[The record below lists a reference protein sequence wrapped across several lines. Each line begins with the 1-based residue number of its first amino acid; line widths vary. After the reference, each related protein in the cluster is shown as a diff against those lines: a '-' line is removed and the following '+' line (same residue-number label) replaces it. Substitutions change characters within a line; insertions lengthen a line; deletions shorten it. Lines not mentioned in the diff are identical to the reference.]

1 MLSRLVSF
9 FATRPDAPRLEDP
22 NKIRALYQSKRTSVF
37 VSLVLGYGFF
47 YTTRLS
53 LAVAKK
59 GMVDDGIL
67 SVDQLGVVGAC
78 LLYTYAIGKF
88 ANGFLSDRA
97 NIARFMSTALLLSA
111 VVNICFGMAGAFAV
125 FCVLWALNGWFQS
138 VGSAP
143 SVVSLCQ
150 WFSFKERGTRY
161 GIWAGAHNIGEGLT
175 FVGTSVLV
183 SYWGWRWGFLGPG
196 LICVVVALV
205 LSRTLADRPETYG
218 LPPVAEYRGDDTA
231 KPAKKG
237 PVKEMQ
243 LLVLKSPVVWI
254 LGLASSFMYVT
265 RYAIHSWGPLYLQSV
280 KGYEA
285 VEAGVLIG
293 ANTLMGLA
301 GAACSGVISDRF
313 FQSRRNVPTLL
324 YGLLLTGSLV
334 APYLIPP
341 GNRNLDL
348 AALAA
353 FEFAIGGLVVFL
365 AGLTAVDLMP
375 IRAAGAVKGTI
386 GLMSYFGAATQD
398 LISGALLK
406 AGQTEVNGE
415 VVLNF
420 DYAFA
425 FWIVASVIS
434 LVLATLVWNVKPKD

>member
-1 MLSRLVSF
+1 MPNHLLKF
-9 FATRPDAPRLEDP
+9 FATRPDAPPIRDP
-22 NKIRALYQSKRTSVF
+22 ERVAVLYESKRRSVF

-53 LAVAKK
+53 LSVAKK
-59 GMVDDGIL
+59 DMVDAGVL
-67 SVDQLGVVGAC
+67 GVDQLGIVGAC
-78 LLYTYAIGKF
+78 LLYTYAFGKF
-88 ANGFLSDRA
+88 TNGFLSDRA

-111 VVNICFGMAGAFAV
+111 ITNLAFGMTSNFLLFA
-125 FCVLWALNGWFQS
+125 VLWALNGWFQS

-150 WFSFKERGTRY
+150 WFSHKERGTRY
-161 GIWAGAHNIGEGLT
+161 GIWAGAHNIGEGIT

-196 LICVVVALV
+196 LFCVVVALI
-205 LSRTLADRPETYG
+205 LYRTLADRPQTYG
-218 LPPVAEYRGDDTA
+218 LPPVAEYRQDDSA
-231 KPAKKG
+231 GPPSKG
-237 PVKEMQ
+237 PLKEMQ

-254 LGLASSFMYVT
+254 LGLSSAFMYVT
-265 RYAIHSWGPLYLQSV
+265 RYAIHSWGPLYLQSA
-280 KGYEA
+280 KGYDA
-285 VEAGVLIG
+285 VEAGILIG

-301 GAACSGVISDRF
+301 GAACSGLISDRF
-313 FQSRRNVPTLL
+313 FGSRRNVPTLL
-324 YGLLLTGSLV
+324 YGILLTGSLV
-334 APYLIPP
+334 ALYLVPP

-386 GLMSYFGAATQD
+386 GLMSYLGAATQD
-398 LISGALLK
+398 WVSGLLLK
-406 AGQTEVNGE
+406 AGESQVNGE
-415 VVLNF
+415 TVIHF
-420 DYAFA
+420 EYAFA
-425 FWIVASVIS
+425 FWISASLLS
-434 LVLATLVWNVKPKD
+434 MALATLVWNAKPSD